1 MFFSPVG
8 QDRYYLE
15 HRVSMK
21 LSSKN
26 NVKTISKFLAEP
38 LGRWGVSRLFQALKD
53 IEVRINSRELR
64 VW

>member
-1 MFFSPVG
+1 MT
-8 QDRYYLE
+8 
-15 HRVSMK
+15 
-21 LSSKN
+21 SKN